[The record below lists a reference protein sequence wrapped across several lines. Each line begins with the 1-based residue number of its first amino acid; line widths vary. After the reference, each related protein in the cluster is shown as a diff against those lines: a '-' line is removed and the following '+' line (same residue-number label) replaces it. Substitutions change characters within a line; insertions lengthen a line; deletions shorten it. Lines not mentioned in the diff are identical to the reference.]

1 MPVKN
6 IPTPNRGQP
15 IDVDYV
21 AQSVNQVNAIG
32 NLVDNSTAYSTVGSV
47 SRRTNELKIV
57 AKTVQYTKQ
66 TDEKISAE
74 ISLTFPPF
82 NGIPVATA
90 TVVARTDVGDSAS
103 VVIKDLTTQS
113 AILKVDFG
121 DQTGQASININF
133 IAIGLPSIAN

>member
-15 IDVDYV
+15 LDVDYISQI
-21 AQSVNQVNAIG
+21 ASQVNAIG
-32 NLVDNSTAYSTVGSV
+32 NLVDNATAYSTVGTV

-57 AKTVQYTKQ
+57 AKTVAYTKQ
-66 TDEKISAE
+66 ADEKISAE
-74 ISLTFPPF
+74 ISITFPPF
-82 NGIPVATA
+82 NGIPIATA

-121 DQTGQASININF
+121 DKTGQASININF